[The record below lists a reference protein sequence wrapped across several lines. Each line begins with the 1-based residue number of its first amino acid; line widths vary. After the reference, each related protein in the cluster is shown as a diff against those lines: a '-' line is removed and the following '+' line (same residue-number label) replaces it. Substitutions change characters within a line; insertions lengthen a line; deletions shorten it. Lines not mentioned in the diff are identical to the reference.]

1 MNSICILTDAT
12 AQFSQPGFTGREHV
26 RVLPLDVRMS
36 GKIYSENEGLRGT
49 ELPLTALGAQAPRL
63 LIPDLEKC
71 IQVLQNLASQY
82 HDIIVITTS
91 SELHG
96 TYAVMEKAALTVRGQ
111 ATVTLIDSLTT
122 SVGLGLLVQ
131 YTADLVA
138 RQLPKAE
145 VERRTRKASAQ
156 IYSLFSLAGLSYLSQ
171 AGFIDEGQATVG
183 EMLGLVPIFSLEE
196 GKLSPIEKARNQRA
210 VLDFFQEFLGEFD
223 ELQHIAF
230 IQGAPPFN
238 HETHLLR
245 EHAQIHFPRTPF
257 SEHTIN
263 LPVAS
268 LLGPRTLGLIL
279 FEAE

>member
-12 AQFSQPGFTGREHV
+12 AQFSQPGFTGREYVH
-26 RVLPLDVRMS
+26 VLPLDLRMR
-36 GKIYSENEGLRGT
+36 GKIYSENDGLRST
-49 ELPLTALGAQAPRL
+49 ELPPIAFGAHAPHLLT
-63 LIPDLEKC
+63 PDLDKC
-71 IQVLQNLASQY
+71 IQVLQNLAAQFRE
-82 HDIIVITTS
+82 IIVITTS

-96 TYAVMEKAALTVRGQ
+96 TYAVIEKAAHQVRGQ
-111 ATVTLIDSLTT
+111 ASVTLIDSQTT

-131 YTADLVA
+131 YAAEVIAKGTS
-138 RQLPKAE
+138 KTE
-145 VERRTRKASAQ
+145 VERCTRKAVSQ
-156 IYSLFSLAGLSYLSQ
+156 VYSLFSLTGLSYLSQ
-171 AGFIDEGQATVG
+171 AGFIDDGQATVG

-196 GKLSPIEKARNQRA
+196 GKLSPIEKARNQHA

-223 ELQHIAF
+223 NLQHIAF
-230 IQGAPPFN
+230 LQGAPPFN

-268 LLGPRTLGLIL
+268 ILGPRTLGLFL